1 MNEII
6 TSNIPWVNKDK
17 SVALK
22 EKAER
27 LTQIVKEAE
36 KSRDEALS
44 KSVNEFNPYDK
55 ETPARL
61 KAKAKEMEY
70 QRKLKDL
77 NDVLSLLST
86 YVGESVE
93 DIGFIDNEHPQ
104 LIATRRHIVNAN
116 RERYIVSKYLTDT
129 SADEVDES
137 HCGKPT
143 SIHSFV
149 DTVITS
155 RNERIDIDD
164 YLLMNEQL
172 YDDDKD
178 TCEKAIESIHNVR
191 YINAENKYIL
201 SMLINSKEAINTDV
215 TELTS
220 KINDNLCGNAKSKAV
235 IYTNKNGFK
244 KLDTIQN
251 GVNLIKK
258 INGEFIFNDKYVVR
272 EFSNNILPNNE
283 GYSPVLIG
291 DFENIIDVGIIDTVN
306 SNYAEI
312 MRFRIHDRSR
322 ASLIP
327 TLTTTSDEAYIICN
341 I

>member
-1 MNEII
+1 MSETINF
-6 TSNIPWVNKDK
+6 NIPWVNKDK
-17 SVALK
+17 SIALK

-44 KSVNEFNPYDK
+44 KCVNEYNPCNR
-55 ETPARL
+55 ETLARL
-61 KAKAKEMEY
+61 EAKAKEMEY
-70 QRKLKDL
+70 QRKSKDL
-77 NDVLSLLST
+77 NDVLTLLST
-86 YVGESVE
+86 YAGESVE
-93 DIGFIDNEHPQ
+93 DMGFIDNEHPQ

-116 RERYIVSKYLTDT
+116 RKRYLVSKYPTDS

-137 HCGKPT
+137 HHGTPI
-143 SIHSFV
+143 SIHALV
-149 DTVITS
+149 NTVKTS
-155 RNERIDIDD
+155 CDELINIDD
-164 YLLMNEQL
+164 YLLMNEQQ
-172 YDDDKD
+172 YDDDKE
-178 TCEKAIESIHNVR
+178 TCEKAIESIHNMR
-191 YINAENKYIL
+191 YVNAENKYIL

-220 KINDNLCGNAKSKAV
+220 KINDNLCGNAKRKAV

-283 GYSPVLIG
+283 DYSPVLIG

-306 SNYAEI
+306 SNYTEI
-312 MRFRIHDRSR
+312 TRFRIHDRSR

-327 TLTTTSDEAYIICN
+327 TLTTTSNEAYIICN